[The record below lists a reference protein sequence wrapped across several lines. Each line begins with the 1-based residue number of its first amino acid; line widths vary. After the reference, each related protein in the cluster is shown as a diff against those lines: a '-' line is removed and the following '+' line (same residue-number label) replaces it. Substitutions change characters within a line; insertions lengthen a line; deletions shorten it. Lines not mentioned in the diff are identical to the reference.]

1 MKIIDI
7 YILKR
12 YLVTFFV
19 MLIMFVPIGIVI
31 DVSEKVNKMIEKKV
45 PLKDIL
51 VYYGDFTVYFANLLF
66 PIFLFLSIIWFTS
79 KLANNTEIIA
89 ILSSGISYSRFL
101 RPFMFG
107 AVIVCIFALLMG
119 FFLVPGASKGF
130 LGFRYEH
137 LKGNSQTRETSDI
150 FRQIKKDGKIEENI
164 YVSNYNYLSQTGFN
178 FTFEKFQDN
187 VLVEKV
193 TANRIRYDEKTKK
206 YTLFGYNKRIVG
218 QTDDQIFSS
227 DKNEVAYNF
236 EPDDLTPV
244 VYVAETM
251 TIGQLNAF
259 INKERERGN
268 ANINTYLVVFYK
280 KFSLPISAFILTIIA
295 VAVSSMKRRGGMGVN
310 LAIGI
315 VIAFTFIFFDKVFGT
330 LAEKSSIPPFIAVWF
345 PNLVFGIL
353 AAYLLR
359 NAKR

>member
-1 MKIIDI
+1 MKIIDK

-12 YLVTFFV
+12 YLVTFSV
-19 MLIMFVPIGIVI
+19 MLIMFIPIGITI
-31 DVSEKVNKMIEKKV
+31 DVSEKVNKMIEKKI
-45 PLKDIL
+45 PLTDIL

-150 FRQIKKDGKIEENI
+150 FRQIKKEGKLEENI

>member
-150 FRQIKKDGKIEENI
+150 FRQIKKEGKLEENI

-218 QTDDQIFSS
+218 QTNDQILSS

-295 VAVSSMKRRGGMGVN
+295 VAVSSMKRRGGMGIN

-330 LAEKSSIPPFIAVWF
+330 LAEKSSIPPFLAVWL

>member
-1 MKIIDI
+1 M
-7 YILKR
+7 Y
-12 YLVTFFV
+12 
-19 MLIMFVPIGIVI
+19 
-31 DVSEKVNKMIEKKV
+31 
-45 PLKDIL
+45 
-51 VYYGDFTVYFANLLF
+51 
-66 PIFLFLSIIWFTS
+66 
-79 KLANNTEIIA
+79 
-89 ILSSGISYSRFL
+89 
-101 RPFMFG
+101 G
-107 AVIVCIFALLMG
+107 AVIVSIFALLMG
-119 FFLVPGASKGF
+119 FFLVPKASKGF
-130 LGFRYEH
+130 NDFRYQN

-206 YTLFGYNKRIVG
+206 YTLYGYNKRIVG
-218 QTDDQIFSS
+218 QTDDQILSS

-244 VYVAETM
+244 IYVAETM
-251 TIGQLNAF
+251 TIGELNKF
-259 INKERERGN
+259 INKERARGN
-268 ANINTYLVVFYK
+268 GNINTYLVVFYK

-295 VAVSSMKRRGGMGVN
+295 VAVSSMKRRGGMGIN

-330 LAEKSSIPPFIAVWF
+330 LAEKSSIPPFLAVWF
-345 PNLVFGIL
+345 PNIVFGIL

>member
-1 MKIIDI
+1 MKIIDK

-12 YLVTFFV
+12 YLVTFSV
-19 MLIMFVPIGIVI
+19 MLIMFIPIGIVI

-51 VYYGDFTVYFANLLF
+51 IYYGDFTVYFANLLF

-218 QTDDQIFSS
+218 QTDDQILSS

-244 VYVAETM
+244 IYVAETM
-251 TIGQLNAF
+251 TIGELNKF
-259 INKERERGN
+259 INKERARGN
-268 ANINTYLVVFYK
+268 GNINTYLVVFYK

-295 VAVSSMKRRGGMGVN
+295 VAVSSMKRRGGMGIN

-345 PNLVFGIL
+345 PNFVFGIL